1 VAFQDWPL
9 WLEKEI
15 VDYVVLMNY
24 TRDDRLA
31 KETVRSALAHKG
43 KGKIFVGIG
52 AFLLKNDPE
61 IFLRQYAIIASLN
74 PDGIVLF
81 SYDEVPNAI
90 LESNI
95 CQRR

>member
-1 VAFQDWPL
+1 
-9 WLEKEI
+9 
-15 VDYVVLMNY
+15 MNY

-31 KETVRSALAHKG
+31 EATIKSALAHSG

-61 IFLRQYAIIASLN
+61 MFLRQYAIVAGFK

-81 SYDEVPNAI
+81 SYDEVPDTIIKTINNNSHA
-90 LESNI
+90 
-95 CQRR
+95 R